1 MSGRVLSRRSM
12 VWLILTALLTGAG
25 AIALLA
31 PGQRAN
37 GTDAPWPAFD
47 LQGHRGARGM
57 EPENSLPAFEAALG
71 AGVSTLEMDVGMTAD
86 GVLVVHH
93 GRRLDPDRTRDPDG
107 AWLEEPTP
115 ALRQL
120 NAADLANYD
129 IGWSRPGSRIAQ
141 KFRRQEIHADL
152 RIPTLAA
159 VLARAEARSGGAIR
173 YNIEIKTSPLA
184 PDETAPPDVMADAL
198 AAAIIEAGVASRATV
213 QSFDWRGL
221 RRVQK
226 IAPGIATVY
235 LTAERPW
242 LDNVARGQPGVSPW
256 TAGIDVD
263 DLDGSIP
270 RAIKA
275 AGGSVWSPYF
285 RDLRGAD
292 LAEAHRLGLRVVV
305 WTVNDVNQMQSL
317 IAAGVD
323 GIITDFPLR
332 LRAAME
338 AKGLA
343 LPPAFPKAP

>member
-1 MSGRVLSRRSM
+1 VA
-12 VWLILTALLTGAG
+12 WLILTGLLTGAG
-25 AIALLA
+25 AIALLT

-37 GTDAPWPAFD
+37 GTAAPWPAFD

-57 EPENSLPAFEAALG
+57 EPENTLPAFETALG
-71 AGVSTLEMDVGMTAD
+71 VGVTTLEMDVGMTAD

-93 GRRLDPDRTRDPDG
+93 GRRLDPERTRGPDG

-115 ALRQL
+115 ALREL

-129 IGWSRPGSRIAQ
+129 IGRSRPGSRTAL
-141 KFRRQEIHADL
+141 KFRRQATHEGL
-152 RIPTLAA
+152 RIPTLDA

-184 PDETAPPDVMADAL
+184 PDETAPPAVMAEAL
-198 AAAIIEAGVASRATV
+198 VAMLVEAGVTSRATV

-226 IAPGIATVY
+226 IAPAIATVY
-235 LTAERPW
+235 LTAEQPW
-242 LDNVARGQPGVSPW
+242 LDNVARGRPGVSPW
-256 TAGIDVD
+256 TAGLDVD

-285 RDLRGAD
+285 RDLRAAD

-305 WTVNDVNQMQSL
+305 WTVDDVNEMQSL
-317 IAAGVD
+317 IDAGVD

-343 LPPAFPKAP
+343 PPPAFPKAP